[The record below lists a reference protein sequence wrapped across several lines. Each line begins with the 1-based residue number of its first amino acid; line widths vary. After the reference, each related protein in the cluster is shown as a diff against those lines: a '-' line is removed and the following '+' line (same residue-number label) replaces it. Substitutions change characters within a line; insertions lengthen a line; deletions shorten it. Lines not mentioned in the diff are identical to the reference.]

1 MSNDPRLV
9 SSIPEFIARYKENY
23 VEGWAELWDKSE
35 GKPLPFDRGFPNP
48 ALEDT
53 LIEKRDIIGDPIGRD
68 AQGNTY
74 RKKALV
80 PGCGRGVDVLLLA
93 SFGYDA
99 YGLEYSA
106 TAVKVCKEEQAKNG
120 DKYPVRDAEI
130 GQGKI
135 TYVQGDFFKDTW
147 WEKLQLP
154 RNSFDLIYDYTVCG
168 SQKSF
173 VQSTRPGFCL
183 LSQEKSPVS
192 PHRSTVRLSLNSC
205 G

>member
-130 GQGKI
+130 G
-135 TYVQGDFFKDTW
+135 
-147 WEKLQLP
+147 
-154 RNSFDLIYDYTVCG
+154 
-168 SQKSF
+168 
-173 VQSTRPGFCL
+173 
-183 LSQEKSPVS
+183 
-192 PHRSTVRLSLNSC
+192 
-205 G
+205 